1 MMTGQPERTEDKLSE
16 NEKEQET
23 RFKELFN
30 RLDVNK
36 DGTIDIKEL
45 TAALRGVADA
55 SKHAKVMEDLNS
67 PH

>member
-1 MMTGQPERTEDKLSE
+1 MTGQPERTEDKLSE